1 MKKLI
6 AAGLAC
12 ALTLTVGGTVFAHH
26 QGRTEISA
34 PWIHC
39 DGDGDGLYGRCAGRR
54 NMNFTDEDG
63 DGVCDNWIG
72 CQTPGRGE
80 HHVCGRHHHG

>member
-26 QGRTEISA
+26 QGRTEI
-34 PWIHC
+34 
-39 DGDGDGLYGRCAGRR
+39 YGRCAGRR
-54 NMNFTDEDG
+54 DMNFTDEDG

-80 HHVCGRHHHG
+80 HHVSGRHHHW

>member
-39 DGDGDGLYGRCAGRR
+39 DGDGDGLYGVAVLAG
-54 NMNFTDEDG
+54 G
-63 DGVCDNWIG
+63 I
-72 CQTPGRGE
+72 
-80 HHVCGRHHHG
+80 